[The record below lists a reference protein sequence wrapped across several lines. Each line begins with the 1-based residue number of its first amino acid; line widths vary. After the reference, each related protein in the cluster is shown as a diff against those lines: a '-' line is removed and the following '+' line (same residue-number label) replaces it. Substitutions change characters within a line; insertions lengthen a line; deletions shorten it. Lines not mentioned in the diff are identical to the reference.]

1 PEDEGE
7 EYIIGKNIIHN
18 NFYNQNFIKKFLF
31 ENIERKEIDYL
42 KRDKKKRRNNNKK
55 FIVHLVPS
63 KNSSFYNFLQ
73 KKKND
78 VLKKFGEDETYKYD
92 IHISVTGYFG
102 CDNINVFIQTLYHFM
117 FQYLKLYYTFKKVIF
132 RNLYYHISL
141 PNKAEV
147 ESFILKKEKIKYQI
161 KTEDKI
167 QNVNTTIFKNQ
178 TNHYYDEDQ
187 KYPPGYSNQ
196 KHPPGYSNQK
206 HPPGYSN
213 QKHPPDYSNQK
224 HPPDYSNQKH
234 HIVDIRKKDITY
246 TKNNESEEC
255 FQNNHVPCIKE
266 KRKKNTHP
274 TEHHV
279 ITTNDGYVIVP
290 IHCEWLKRIL
300 ENFFFIIKNNNIIS
314 YNTITNGMYT
324 INNSTSKVH
333 DSIKKKNLTFNKN
346 KNILSNDPYKCKLL
360 LLRRENCN
368 ANISSNTKSNM
379 LTLKKKKKQH
389 GSTTSVDTSNMDNTL
404 DIISSSRKCDI
415 LINQYYEHDKY
426 NNDKKDCIYD
436 KKNCIDD
443 KKDCIYDKKNCIYD
457 KKDCIYDKKNCIDD
471 ELTIT
476 SFGNINLHSNN
487 LVDPSVFNKT
497 ITSIE
502 DDYMRNTLICN
513 NKNSINIINNNNN
526 NNNNNS
532 NNSNNN
538 SNINECLRDASH
550 MENNLSCNKSDSSDK
565 TNNSKKEKR
574 KKKSNPNHNNK
585 RTDTQRKDT
594 LNNMKYKYNNF
605 KVNVSDFRVKDCNHI
620 SLACNRNNKYIQ
632 KNIAHMYKDL
642 KYYFLN
648 CSWDLVMFE
657 CDENVFPQT
666 NKQNKF
672 LNEILRVKNFAVS

>member
-1 PEDEGE
+1 MEDTEPDDEGE
-7 EYIIGKNIIHN
+7 EYKIGKNIIHN
-18 NFYNQNFIKKFLF
+18 NFYNQNFIKKFFF

-42 KRDKKKRRNNNKK
+42 KRDKKSSNNNKK

-78 VLKKFGEDETYKYD
+78 VLKKYGQDETYKYD

-117 FQYLKLYYTFKKVIF
+117 FQYVKLYYTFKKVIF

-147 ESFILKKEKIKYQI
+147 ESFILKKEKIKYEI

-167 QNVNTTIFKNQ
+167 QNVNPNIFKKQ
-178 TNHYYDEDQ
+178 TNYYYDEED
-187 KYPPGYSNQ
+187 Q
-196 KHPPGYSNQK
+196 KHPPGYLNQK
-206 HPPGYSN
+206 
-213 QKHPPDYSNQK
+213 Q
-224 HPPDYSNQKH
+224 
-234 HIVDIRKKDITY
+234 HIIDIRKKDITY

-255 FQNNHVPCIKE
+255 VQNNHVPCIKE
-266 KRKKNTHP
+266 TRKKNTQP

-324 INNSTSKVH
+324 INNTISKVH
-333 DSIKKKNLTFNKN
+333 DSIKKKNINFSNN
-346 KNILSNDPYKCKLL
+346 KNILSYDPYKCKLL
-360 LLRRENCN
+360 LLTRQNCN
-368 ANISSNTKSNM
+368 SNISSNTTSNM

-389 GSTTSVDTSNMDNTL
+389 DSTTSVGTSNMDNTL
-404 DIISSSRKCDI
+404 DIISSSGKCDI
-415 LINQYYEHDKY
+415 LINQYSEHVKKNY
-426 NNDKKDCIYD
+426 NNDKKICI
-436 KKNCIDD
+436 N
-443 KKDCIYDKKNCIYD
+443 
-457 KKDCIYDKKNCIDD
+457 D

-476 SFGNINLHSNN
+476 SFGNINSHSNN

-497 ITSIE
+497 ITSME
-502 DDYMRNTLICN
+502 GDYMRNTLICN
-513 NKNSINIINNNNN
+513 NKSSINIINNNNN

-532 NNSNNN
+532 S
-538 SNINECLRDASH
+538 SNECLGGASH
-550 MENNLSCNKSDSSDK
+550 MEKNNLSSNKSDSSDK

-574 KKKSNPNHNNK
+574 KKKSNHNNHNNNNNNK

-632 KNIAHMYKDL
+632 KNIANMYKDL